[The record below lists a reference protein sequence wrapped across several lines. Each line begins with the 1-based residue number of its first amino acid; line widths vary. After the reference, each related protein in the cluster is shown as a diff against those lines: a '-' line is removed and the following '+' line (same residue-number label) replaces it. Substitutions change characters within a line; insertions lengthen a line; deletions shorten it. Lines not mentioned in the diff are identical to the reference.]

1 MEKGHGS
8 EVDGVWLECSI
19 DRQGVRRDYLSS
31 GYSIEELSEKYGCYQ
46 NTTKKCAGRDGWQRC
61 LAVNISE
68 SPPHGADLPA
78 DKPEDVLGEHRVL
91 WNSVKKRL
99 VMGLM
104 SSDLKPSLEELK
116 VAKVAAEVLTRVI
129 EGERQAWGLGEDGSK
144 KAPYEELKD
153 TEELTRAMA
162 SLTVPSGTDETLD

>member
-1 MEKGHGS
+1 MEKGS
-8 EVDGVWLECSI
+8 EVDWVWLECSI
-19 DRQGVRRDYLSS
+19 DWQGVRRDYLSS
-31 GYSIEELSEKYGCYQ
+31 GYSIEELPEKYGCYP
-46 NTTKKCAGRDGWQRC
+46 NTIEKYARGDGWPRC
-61 LAVNISE
+61 RAVNISE
-68 SPPHGADLPA
+68 SPSHGAGPPA

-99 VMGLM
+99 IMGLK

-116 VAKVAAEVLTRVI
+116 VAKVAAEVLTSVI
-129 EGERQAWGLGEDGSK
+129 KGERQAWGLEEDGSQK
-144 KAPYEELKD
+144 VPDEEPKD